1 MNLHAAILFLSTL
14 LSIGFTAFFTA
25 AETAIISADK
35 VELSRLKKL
44 GNRKAGLVIKYLE
57 NIDRL
62 LTTTQFGAN
71 LAIALTATLG
81 TIFVHEM
88 AIAHEFLVL
97 IVIAPFLLIF
107 SDSLPKVIAR
117 YKANTMSLKL
127 VLPLAL
133 FSRTF
138 SPIISLL
145 SIYTSRFSALLG
157 IAKQDTLSR
166 RKRVREE
173 LHALLQDN
181 DRESEVRHGHKRIIR
196 KILDF
201 SQQNV
206 KKVMLPL
213 VNVDAIEKSETLQT
227 AINMFETLRHS
238 RLPVYEERIDNI
250 VGILYFPDVF
260 NCKEPSEDLVSEVM
274 RPALFVPEYQQV
286 ESLTKE
292 MKSTGAEMVIAV
304 DEYGGAVG
312 IVTREDVLEEI
323 VGDISDE
330 WDDHDFTMLELSPNT
345 YLVHVKMGINELNE
359 RLEIKLP
366 KGEYE
371 TLSGFLL
378 QQFNR
383 IPTAGDEL
391 YYGNLRIRV
400 HRANEKSIETVT
412 IEVSREDAG
421 EKHE

>member
-1 MNLHAAILFLSTL
+1 MSLHAVILFLSTL

-138 SPIISLL
+138 FPIISLL
-145 SIYTSRFSALLG
+145 SIYTSRFSAILG

-173 LHALLQDN
+173 LHALLQDS

-227 AINMFETLRHS
+227 AINMKPYGTL
-238 RLPVYEERIDNI
+238 
-250 VGILYFPDVF
+250 VF
-260 NCKEPSEDLVSEVM
+260 RS
-274 RPALFVPEYQQV
+274 
-286 ESLTKE
+286 
-292 MKSTGAEMVIAV
+292 MKSASIISLGSSIFPMCLIA
-304 DEYGGAVG
+304 
-312 IVTREDVLEEI
+312 
-323 VGDISDE
+323 
-330 WDDHDFTMLELSPNT
+330 
-345 YLVHVKMGINELNE
+345 
-359 RLEIKLP
+359 
-366 KGEYE
+366 
-371 TLSGFLL
+371 
-378 QQFNR
+378 
-383 IPTAGDEL
+383 
-391 YYGNLRIRV
+391 
-400 HRANEKSIETVT
+400 KSLAKIW
-412 IEVSREDAG
+412 
-421 EKHE
+421 